1 MKILNSKKHKG
12 FSLVESMIALVILGF
27 AASAVVVP
35 FSSGS
40 KVRAEGMRR
49 TLAACL
55 ASNMMEQVLNTDFD
69 NIIST
74 YNYSE
79 SKGQVKNYQGNNFTD
94 SRYSKFSRKVGSQQ
108 VYVSQEDGSFN
119 AKFIRVTVAVYYDGL
134 EMVTINRL
142 ISE

>member
-12 FSLVESMIALVILGF
+12 FSLVEAMIALVILGF

-40 KVRAEGMRR
+40 KVRVEGMRR

-55 ASNMMEQVLNTDFD
+55 ASDMIEQVLNTDFD
-69 NIIST
+69 NIISN

-79 SKGQVKNYQGNNFTD
+79 SNGQVKNYQGNNFTD

-108 VYVSQEDGSFN
+108 VYVSPEDGSFD
-119 AKFIRVTVAVYYDGL
+119 AKFIRVTVVVYYDDL

>member
-1 MKILNSKKHKG
+1 MKIISSEKHKG

-79 SKGQVKNYQGNNFTD
+79 SNGQVKNYQGNNFTD

-108 VYVSQEDGSFN
+108 VYVSPEDGSFD

>member
-108 VYVSQEDGSFN
+108 VYVSQEDGSFD